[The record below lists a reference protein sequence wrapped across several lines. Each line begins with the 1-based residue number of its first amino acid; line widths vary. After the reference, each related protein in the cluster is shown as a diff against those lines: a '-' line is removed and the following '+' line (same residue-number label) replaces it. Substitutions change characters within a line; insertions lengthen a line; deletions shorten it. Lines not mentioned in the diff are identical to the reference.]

1 MGPALA
7 PVFPPNNSAK
17 SSHLNSI
24 STPRVMLL
32 TKGEKVW
39 ESQDLSFMSIQ
50 LRAFSYP
57 PVLLSFQIFKF
68 DFWIPHWF
76 SMLFL
81 ALPTLFLWF
90 SHFKD
95 QLITCATWTTCPP
108 LPYFWVKCL
117 FSLFTNPLSTWMSP
131 QSHPSKAICKP
142 HILFFLPNIGQ
153 SQIPKERPA
162 GGSFVVCMQLE
173 CSLALAQSLP
183 RLHESSWRLLPQ
195 GSQAPSDPSWQTHRR
210 LPLPCLRYAFFI
222 PKQRQ
227 RGQRLHYWK
236 RTLKFYDVYIFHIHL
251 YLPWVQIQVLSFTNW
266 VTLGRQSA

>member
-95 QLITCATWTTCPP
+95 QLIACATWTTCPP

-142 HILFFLPNIGQ
+142 HILFSFLTLANPSWWLLCGLYAAWMFSGLGSESPQ
-153 SQIPKERPA
+153 SPRE
-162 GGSFVVCMQLE
+162 QLT
-173 CSLALAQSLP
+173 APTP
-183 RLHESSWRLLPQ
+183 RLPSPFRSQLANPQKASTSMPSVCFFYTQTKTKRAKASLLKKN
-195 GSQAPSDPSWQTHRR
+195 TEV
-210 LPLPCLRYAFFI
+210 LRC
-222 PKQRQ
+222 
-227 RGQRLHYWK
+227 
-236 RTLKFYDVYIFHIHL
+236 VYIS
-251 YLPWVQIQVLSFTNW
+251 YTSLSA
-266 VTLGRQSA
+266 LGSNTGSVIY

>member
-95 QLITCATWTTCPP
+95 QLIACATWTTCPP

-142 HILFFLPNIGQ
+142 HILFSFLTLANPRSPKKGQ
-153 SQIPKERPA
+153 LVAPLWSVCSLNVLWPWLRVSPVSTRAADGSYPKAPKPLQIPAGKPTEGFHFHAFGMLFLYPNKDKE
-162 GGSFVVCMQLE
+162 GKGFTTEKEHWSFTMCI
-173 CSLALAQSLP
+173 
-183 RLHESSWRLLPQ
+183 
-195 GSQAPSDPSWQTHRR
+195 
-210 LPLPCLRYAFFI
+210 YFI
-222 PKQRQ
+222 
-227 RGQRLHYWK
+227 
-236 RTLKFYDVYIFHIHL
+236 YIFICLGFKYRFCHL
-251 YLPWVQIQVLSFTNW
+251 LTGWL
-266 VTLGRQSA
+266 